1 MCVTEGL
8 LSIKALLLSLIFE
21 VKTMKLFLCSL
32 LAFANLFCASAM
44 ADENSRNKLTLKIRA
59 ISPSG
64 GVTAEIYNS
73 SREPI
78 RIWKDSNSWGAAR
91 WRVLRVRNG
100 QVETFFQNPE
110 QAFSK
115 NTPSF
120 DEIAGGGHVEQKL
133 DVNRGNWCGFA
144 QCSSY
149 NEQGLAGQKVTFESK
164 DLIIVV
170 YDVPFFPE
178 SLQMDVWY
186 GVAVTFT
193 TVK

>member
-1 MCVTEGL
+1 
-8 LSIKALLLSLIFE
+8 
-21 VKTMKLFLCSL
+21 
-32 LAFANLFCASAM
+32 M